1 MISVKC
7 TETNC
12 SHDGVVYDMC
22 GTPDDIF
29 CGGCGTNLEPYDE
42 RPDNDICHGVGS
54 WP

>member
-7 TETNC
+7 TEKDC
-12 SHDGVVYDMC
+12 SHDGIVYDMC

-29 CGGCGTNLEPYDE
+29 CGGCGIKLEPFDE
-42 RPDNDICHGVGS
+42 RPDNEICTGAGS